1 MRKLKGNW
9 TDIFNGFSVAL
20 DIKKM
25 FVGFIGL
32 FLTMVILGLIPVLV
46 AGYINP
52 AI

>member
-25 FVGFIGL
+25 FVGFIGM
-32 FLTMVILGLIPVLV
+32 FLTLVILGDIHR
-46 AGYINP
+46 GNP
-52 AI
+52 ADNTA